1 MRPELIRLCAAAALL
16 LASPAAAETESCE
29 APAPE
34 GLPEIQRAVSLAA
47 LDRELAACDGAADC
61 GTEAR
66 TFYGLTRIDGY
77 ILDDVDRDIILVGQA
92 GQGEPL
98 DLDDLVVALRNTL
111 RHYVRR
117 EGNVSYY
124 SAPAV
129 SIDPRPDTMAR
140 LEALSSGSGT
150 LPSDAF
156 DREWVARCETQQDV
170 RVIGIPNSRTAA
182 TMVEADYLM
191 KRFVNGQERIGD
203 PEFESLSDLSWALA
217 KQNVLSGRGIGGATG
232 INRFWFTAGPS
243 VFRTDAG
250 AAMIERA
257 DVVLLDEAEHL
268 LRTGETVGTG
278 QSNPLAR
285 EFSCKFSRLY
295 PVLAADSAYPVY
307 RRLSDVFRWVALAR
321 LMVRER
327 AFARAGFRPEHLIER
342 HVLTEV
348 EVPATLPG
356 IAEIRRWSHVAE
368 DGTTRTRTELS
379 LPSCGGVTVDYENL
393 DASVVPDRAGILTHL
408 ERAVILLRPDRLA
421 AFWDILLSR

>member
-1 MRPELIRLCAAAALL
+1 MRSELIRLCAIAALL
-16 LASPAAAETESCE
+16 LASPAAAQTESCE

-47 LDRELAACDGAADC
+47 LDRELAACAGVAGCGA
-61 GTEAR
+61 EAR
-66 TFYGLTRIDGY
+66 KVYGLTRVDGY
-77 ILDDVDRDIILVGQA
+77 VLDDAGADIILVGQA
-92 GQGEPL
+92 GPGEPL
-98 DLDDLVVALRNTL
+98 DVDDLVVALRNTL

-140 LEALSSGSGT
+140 LESLAAGSDT
-150 LPSDAF
+150 LPGDAF

-203 PEFESLSDLSWALA
+203 PEFTSLSDLSLALA
-217 KQNVLSGRGIGGATG
+217 KQNVLAGRAIGGATG

-295 PVLAADSAYPVY
+295 PVLAADAAYPVY
-307 RRLSDVFRWVALAR
+307 RRLADVFRWVALAW

-342 HVLTEV
+342 HVLSQV
-348 EVPATLPG
+348 EVPETLPG
-356 IAEIRRWSHVAE
+356 IAEIRRWTHVTE
-368 DGTTRTRTELS
+368 DGSTRTRTELS
-379 LPSCGGVTVDYENL
+379 LPSCGGVSIEYNNL
-393 DASVVPDRAGILTHL
+393 EASIVPDRAGILTHL
-408 ERAVILLRPDRLA
+408 EQVVILLRPDRLA
-421 AFWDILLSR
+421 AFWDILLAR